1 MALRLLSQEGA
12 GLNYCL
18 VAGIQMQENF
28 HRLAGLLV
36 RALPKLVRKQ
46 SLEASQLGLATDL
59 SRRGAGRGNN
69 PRAHDSGFLS
79 PQGFR
84 VDRLGI
90 LWQNFRGCSVWAGS
104 SCRARRGCATLPD
117 GLRSKAFARSGR

>member
-1 MALRLLSQEGA
+1 MSPSADLIMELRLLSQEGA

-46 SLEASQLGLATDL
+46 ALETSQLGIATDL
-59 SRRGAGRGNN
+59 SRRGAGSRNN
-69 PRAHDSGFLS
+69 TRAQDAGFLS

-84 VDRLGI
+84 VDRLRI
-90 LWQNFRGCSVWAGS
+90 FWQNLRGCSAWVGS
-104 SCRARRGCATLPD
+104 GCWLPRG
-117 GLRSKAFARSGR
+117 